1 MAASKIG
8 LKPCQKY
15 LKLGNKEEIG
25 KTMSPAKA
33 QRRQEK
39 FRNSNLNLG
48 VLAGDNSISSFVYFA
63 FFAVNTPNPN

>member
-1 MAASKIG
+1 MVASKVG

-33 QRRQEK
+33 QRRQK
-39 FRNSNLNLG
+39 TFRNSNLDLG
-48 VLAGDNSISSFVYFA
+48 VLAGDNPISSFVYFA
-63 FFAVNTPNPN
+63 FFAVNTLNPD